1 MVRFWL
7 PQGGPFTYG
16 NRRMKDEARA
26 RKARCYDDLKRKI
39 LTMAM
44 APGSNID
51 EAALSRAY
59 AISRPPFREV
69 LRQLAGEGYVTLVEN
84 RGARVSEMNHKT
96 LRDFFVAAPMIYA
109 AVSQLAVQNATELQ
123 IRRLKDTQKQFR
135 AAIAGGDV
143 EGRALNNERFH
154 AIIGTMA
161 DNIYLE
167 PSLSRLLVDHARIGM
182 TFYQPRSPQMAQD
195 LNVAAEQHDEFIALI
210 EARDDQ
216 SIARLA
222 VAHWELSRNQIEM
235 YVTPAGL
242 DIPLDIATAA
252 RHA

>member
-1 MVRFWL
+1 
-7 PQGGPFTYG
+7 
-16 NRRMKDEARA
+16 MKDEARA
-26 RKARCYDDLKRKI
+26 RKARCYADLKRKI

-44 APGSNID
+44 QPGSNID
-51 EAALSRAY
+51 EALLSRSY
-59 AISRPPFREV
+59 EISRPPFREV

-84 RGARVSEMNHKT
+84 RGAKVSEMNHKT
-96 LRDFFVAAPMIYA
+96 LRDFFVAAPMIYS
-109 AVSQLAVQNATELQ
+109 AVSKLAANNATDLQ
-123 IRRLKDTQKQFR
+123 IQKLKETQKQFR

-161 DNIYLE
+161 DNVYLE

-182 TFYQPRSPQMAQD
+182 TFYQPRSPQMAEN

-210 EARDDQ
+210 EAGDDR

-222 VAHWELSRNQIEM
+222 VEHWELSRNQIELF
-235 YVTPAGL
+235 VTPAGL
-242 DIPLDIATAA
+242 DIPLDIASPA
-252 RHA
+252 RQA